1 MTDDRDPW
9 LETLFAQAQPDLD
22 ADSFTTRVM
31 ARARYQRYRLVAI
44 WGVVALAL
52 TLCAWVLGIPQQ
64 FARVVVEFLTIP
76 LYDLGG
82 GWLAWAFTPV
92 NNIGSLLVLAAK
104 LARVMLKKA
113 RRASWK

>member
-1 MTDDRDPW
+1 
-9 LETLFAQAQPDLD
+9 
-22 ADSFTTRVM
+22 M